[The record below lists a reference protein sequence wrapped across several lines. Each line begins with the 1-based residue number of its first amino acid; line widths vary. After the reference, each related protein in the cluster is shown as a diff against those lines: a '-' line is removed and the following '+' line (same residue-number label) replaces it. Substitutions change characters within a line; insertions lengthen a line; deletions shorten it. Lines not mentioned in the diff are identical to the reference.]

1 MYQLLADVLVVGHLL
16 FIVFVAIGGILVL
29 RHPRLAWVHL
39 PAAAWGAAVEFCGW
53 FCPLTPLENYL
64 RLSGGGKVY
73 DGDFIEHYLLPII
86 YPQNLTATGQQIL
99 GILVIAINLIF
110 YTIAI
115 RKHKRRKP

>member
-1 MYQLLADVLVVGHLL
+1 MYQLLADLLVVVHLL
-16 FIVFVAIGGILVL
+16 FIIFVVIGGIFVIY
-29 RHPRLAWVHL
+29 RPRLALLHL
-39 PAAAWGAAVEFCGW
+39 PSAAWGAAVELCGW

-110 YTIAI
+110 YTLAI
-115 RKHKRRKP
+115 RKHRRRKT

>member
-1 MYQLLADVLVVGHLL
+1 MYQLLADMLVVGHFL
-16 FIVFVAIGGILVL
+16 FIAFVAIGGVFVIY
-29 RHPRLAWVHL
+29 RPRLAWLHL
-39 PAAAWGAAVEFCGW
+39 PSAAWGAAVELCGW

-99 GILVIAINLIF
+99 GILVVAVNLIF
-110 YTIAI
+110 YTLAI
-115 RKHKRRKP
+115 RKHRMHKP